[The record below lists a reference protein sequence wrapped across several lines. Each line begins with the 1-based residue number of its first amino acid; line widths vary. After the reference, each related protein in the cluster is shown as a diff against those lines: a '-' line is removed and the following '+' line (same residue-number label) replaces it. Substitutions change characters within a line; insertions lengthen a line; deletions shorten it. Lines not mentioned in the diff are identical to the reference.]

1 MTDKQ
6 MHFIAWLITT
16 VTDKCQ
22 TIEEVRALNA
32 EIRKHSAELTE
43 KDEIAGA
50 VKKAE
55 TAPKK
60 AESVSLW

>member
-16 VTDKCQ
+16 LTDKCQ
-22 TIEEVRALNA
+22 TIEEVKAINA

-43 KDEIAGA
+43 EDNIV
-50 VKKAE
+50 VKKTE
-55 TAPKK
+55 SIPKK
-60 AESVSLW
+60 ADSVSLW

>member
-6 MHFIAWLITT
+6 MHFIAWLITA

-22 TIEEVRALNA
+22 TIEEVKEINA
-32 EIRKHSAELTE
+32 EIRKHSAELAEEE
-43 KDEIAGA
+43 KAP

-55 TAPKK
+55 TVQKK
-60 AESVSLW
+60 ADSVSLW

>member
-16 VTDKCQ
+16 LTDKCQ
-22 TIEEVRALNA
+22 TLEEVKAVNA

-43 KDEIAGA
+43 EENSV
-50 VKKAE
+50 VKKTE
-55 TAPKK
+55 TIPKK
-60 AESVSLW
+60 ADSVSLW

>member
-16 VTDKCQ
+16 LTDKCQ
-22 TIEEVRALNA
+22 TLEEVKAVNA

-43 KDEIAGA
+43 EENSV
-50 VKKAE
+50 VKKTE
-55 TAPKK
+55 TVPKK
-60 AESVSLW
+60 ADSVSLW